1 LVLKQINDKINKI
14 KHKIIKIKVIGF
26 GHATLSSAQHTA
38 FFFAI
43 NLECL
48 GPNRED
54 PSSSSSSCDDN
65 RREDPNRDSSHG
77 RGGRRFERGR
87 RFENDPLSLSFMPAH
102 SYATPFAGFSYMDPT
117 SFWISS
123 SSSSSQ
129 ENQSGGS
136 GGDNFARL
144 KTTTT
149 TTEEEGEEEEE
160 GMRLFVMCTL
170 RAAPDYL
177 SFDPSHHQ
185 TVIFEAKTD
194 LLDMILSKSNNS
206 GMRTSSEGQG
216 QWIGQFKSVEE
227 SGGIWL

>member
-1 LVLKQINDKINKI
+1 
-14 KHKIIKIKVIGF
+14 VIGF

-48 GPNRED
+48 GPNRVD
-54 PSSSSSSCDDN
+54 PSSSSSSSSSCDN
-65 RREDPNRDSSHG
+65 NREDPNRDSSHG
-77 RGGRRFERGR
+77 RGGGKRFERGR
-87 RFENDPLSLSFMPAH
+87 ENDPLSLSFMPAH

-123 SSSSSQ
+123 SSSSSSSSQ
-129 ENQSGGS
+129 ENQSGG
-136 GGDNFARL
+136 GGGGGGGGNFAQL

-149 TTEEEGEEEEE
+149 TKEEEEEEGGGGGEGE